1 MLSLA
6 RVLSLARALSLAI
19 SFINGQRLVEGV
31 DWIVSDI
38 HCNDLFFILF
48 FSGTWLVEGVDW
60 IVSDIASRIYML
72 D

>member
-1 MLSLA
+1 
-6 RVLSLARALSLAI
+6 
-19 SFINGQRLVEGV
+19 VEGV

-38 HCNDLFFILF
+38 ACNDLFFIFFF
-48 FSGTWLVEGVDW
+48 FSGEGLVEGVDW